1 MVIWNFSPFYQT
13 LSPIRTTA
21 PLANLQLQIHN
32 IKEPS
37 KGTSDHMM
45 PLGNR
50 FYSHVR
56 KGSILFGHGGSC
68 SIFPLTSTFM
78 LTKAK
83 FEPNIKFNRPQKL
96 LDFSF
101 FLVDFLPKYH
111 DLLRILSQIIVKS
124 EPLYDGLSG
133 KTSAYSFFSLIFSIL
148 AHLFT
153 FWVCSANK
161 LQKKGDFDN
170 TPSDVVF
177 CRKSSQK
184 KNPINIDLLRRK

>member
-1 MVIWNFSPFYQT
+1 MIWNFSPFYQT
-13 LSPIRTTA
+13 LSPIRTSA

-101 FLVDFLPKYH
+101 FFWWIFYPNIMIYCVYWARLLSKVSHYMMDFQVKR
-111 DLLRILSQIIVKS
+111 LLIL
-124 EPLYDGLSG
+124 
-133 KTSAYSFFSLIFSIL
+133 FFSLIFSIL

-153 FWVCSANK
+153 FWVCSADK

-184 KNPINIDLLRRK
+184 KTP